1 MTKRDDLPF
10 GPERAN
16 PDRDVPEST
25 AGNPDALSP
34 TRSADESG
42 ASAQS
47 PLLGKAKGAISRL
60 DAEIEALRRSPT
72 PTQNWPVQA
81 WSGKSAKDGD
91 ESEDSRSNSTNPFLD
106 GVAFMGIFSR
116 TRDIIAANFN
126 DLLDNADDPS
136 KMIRMIILEMEE
148 TLVEVRASA
157 ARTIADQKEM
167 HRHVVKLD
175 KLEADWADKAQL
187 ALSKDREDLARAALV
202 EKKKASGMG
211 EQLRT
216 EIAVLDDALR
226 AYEADIQKLQSR
238 LREARS
244 RQTQIAARLES
255 AENRVKLRSL
265 MSTERT
271 DEALAK
277 FDQLE
282 RRVDYAEGR
291 ADAIAIGGDGPPSL
305 SDEIAALEG
314 ADAIDDELAAM
325 KKALGKP
332 ASDKGE

>member
-1 MTKRDDLPF
+1 MTIDDFDPL
-10 GPERAN
+10 GPEPRSPDSPPRA
-16 PDRDVPEST
+16 ST
-25 AGNPDALSP
+25 P
-34 TRSADESG
+34 RADG
-42 ASAQS
+42 ASAHPS
-47 PLLGKAKGAISRL
+47 SAGAETTRRRTRL
-60 DAEIEALRRSPT
+60 DEEVERLRRTPT
-72 PTQNWPVQA
+72 PGQA
-81 WSGKSAKDGD
+81 SASSAPGITF
-91 ESEDSRSNSTNPFLD
+91 N
-106 GVAFMGIFSR
+106 GVPLMGIFSR

-126 DLLDNADDPS
+126 DMLDKADDPT

-167 HRHVVKLD
+167 HRHSVKLD
-175 KLEADWADKAQL
+175 KLQADWGEKAQL

-202 EKKKASGMG
+202 EKKKAADMC
-211 EQLRT
+211 EQLKA

-226 AYEADIQKLQSR
+226 AYEQDIQKLQNR

-244 RQTQIAARLES
+244 RQTAIAARLES

-265 MSTERT
+265 MTNERV
-271 DEALAK
+271 DEALSR

-291 ADAIAIGGDGPPSL
+291 ADALQIADGSGKPSL

-314 ADAIDDELAAM
+314 ADAIDDELAEM
-325 KKALGKP
+325 KRALGK
-332 ASDKGE
+332 ADGDAATREG

>member
-1 MTKRDDLPF
+1 MGDPKNPL
-10 GPERAN
+10 GPERN
-16 PDRDVPEST
+16 VPPADA
-25 AGNPDALSP
+25 AGDARPIRATLSSDAP
-34 TRSADESG
+34 AHPSSLLSSAR
-42 ASAQS
+42 
-47 PLLGKAKGAISRL
+47 LSRL
-60 DAEIEALRRSPT
+60 DEEIEALRRSPI
-72 PTQNWPVQA
+72 PTQKPR
-81 WSGKSAKDGD
+81 SAPLSATEWTDPDKVNAKV
-91 ESEDSRSNSTNPFLD
+91 SEFLS

-126 DLLDNADDPS
+126 DMLDKADDPT

-167 HRHVVKLD
+167 HRHCVKLD
-175 KLEADWADKAQL
+175 RLQADWGEKAQL

-202 EKKKASGMG
+202 EKKKAGDMAD
-211 EQLRT
+211 QLKT

-226 AYEADIQKLQSR
+226 AYEDDIAKLQHR

-244 RQTQIAARLES
+244 RQTAIAARLES
-255 AENRVKLRSL
+255 AENRVKLRTL

-271 DEALAK
+271 DEALAR

-291 ADAIAIGGDGPPSL
+291 ADALQIAEGKTPSL
-305 SDEIAALEG
+305 ADEIAALAG
-314 ADAIDDELAAM
+314 SDAIDDELAAM
-325 KKALGKP
+325 KKALGKND
-332 ASDKGE
+332 ASKGE